1 MNNDNNLYNNND
13 NPYSNDN
20 KMNNSDNNLNN
31 NHMNN
36 DISNENHM
44 YNNNYNNSSNYQ
56 YDTWRVAEDDNRQV
70 YPTPKLSDEPKKKKK
85 GFFKVIRFT
94 AAALIFGII
103 AGAGAS
109 GYHYFFQGGKDRSEL
124 VTIQEEN
131 SQPDEVAI
139 PLEDNFET
147 DASTIS
153 TSTHTQGIIT
163 DVSDVVEKVMPSIVT
178 INSTDII
185 TKYDIFFGR
194 QFSEPVQGSGSG
206 IIIGQS
212 ESTILV
218 VTNNHVVESAQEIDI
233 VFSDETSAPA
243 TIKGADVRSDLAIL
257 EINIDD
263 LSKDT
268 LEAIRVASLGDSDEL
283 KPGQM
288 VIAIGNALGYGQS
301 VTVGYVS
308 ALDREIEIE
317 NGIKMNLIQTD
328 AAINP
333 GNSGGALINING
345 EVIGINSL
353 KFASEKVEGM
363 GYAIPISDAIPMINL
378 LMNEQALEVNEM
390 GFLGIN
396 VESAQNVTKALSER
410 FNMPVG
416 IFVNDVVEDSPAEA
430 AGLKQGYIITGYND
444 VSIETVDDLINVL
457 TYSRPGDEITLKVKV
472 LQNGE
477 YIDDQLD
484 VVLSKRP

>member
-1 MNNDNNLYNNND
+1 MNNDNNLYNNDNSYNND
-13 NPYSNDN
+13 NEKSS
-20 KMNNSDNNLNN
+20 SDNDLNN
-31 NHMNN
+31 NHMNSN
-36 DISNENHM
+36 ISSNNQM
-44 YNNNYNNSSNYQ
+44 PNNNYNSNSNYQ
-56 YDTWRVAEDDNRQV
+56 YDSWDAVVDDNRQV
-70 YPTPKLSDEPKKKKK
+70 YPTPQISEEPKKKRK
-85 GFFKVIRFT
+85 GFIKAVRFVLV
-94 AAALIFGII
+94 ALVFGII

-109 GYHYFFQGGKDRSEL
+109 GYHYFFQGGKEKSEL
-124 VTIQEEN
+124 VAIEDEYSQHDEGAIKLEN
-131 SQPDEVAI
+131 
-139 PLEDNFET
+139 NT
-147 DASTIS
+147 DTEASTIP
-153 TSTHTQGIIT
+153 TTTHVEGIIT

-185 TKYDIFFGR
+185 TQYDIFFGR

-212 ESTILV
+212 DSTILV
-218 VTNNHVVESAQEIDI
+218 VSNNHVVENAEEIKI

-257 EINIDD
+257 EIDMED

-268 LEAIRVASLGDSDEL
+268 LDTIRVASLGDSDEL
-283 KPGQM
+283 KAGQM

-308 ALDREIEIE
+308 ALDREIQIE

-378 LMNEQALEVNEM
+378 LMNEQTLEVNEM

-396 VESAQNVTKALSER
+396 VESAQNVTKALSEQ

-430 AGLKQGYIITGYND
+430 AGLQQGHIITGYNN
-444 VSIETVDDLINVL
+444 VKIETIDDLINVL
-457 TYSRPGDEITLKVKV
+457 TYSRPGDEITLKVKA

-477 YIDDQLD
+477 YVDKQLNI
-484 VVLSKRP
+484 VLSERP

>member
-1 MNNDNNLYNNND
+1 MNINE
-13 NPYSNDN
+13 
-20 KMNNSDNNLNN
+20 
-31 NHMNN
+31 N
-36 DISNENHM
+36 DI
-44 YNNNYNNSSNYQ
+44 NNG
-56 YDTWRVAEDDNRQV
+56 D
-70 YPTPKLSDEPKKKKK
+70 KPKKKNRI
-85 GFFKVIRFT
+85 FLRFIRFA
-94 AAALIFGII
+94 AAALVFGII

-109 GYHYFFQGGKDRSEL
+109 AYQYFFQGGKDRIEL
-124 VTIQEEN
+124 ANRQI
-131 SQPDEVAI
+131 
-139 PLEDNFET
+139 EDNGSDEESLHLDNNSDT
-147 DASTIS
+147 DVSLIPTTASP
-153 TSTHTQGIIT
+153 QGIIT

-185 TKYDIFFGR
+185 TQYDIFFGR
-194 QFSEPVQGSGSG
+194 QFSKPVEGSGSG

-212 ESTILV
+212 DSTILV
-218 VTNNHVVESAQEIDI
+218 VTNNHVVENAKDIEI
-233 VFSDETSAPA
+233 VFSDESSANA

-257 EINIDD
+257 EIDMGD

-268 LEAIRVASLGDSDEL
+268 LDTIRVANLGHSDEL
-283 KPGQM
+283 KAGQM

-308 ALDREIEIE
+308 ALDRVVELE

-378 LMNEQALEVNEM
+378 LMNDQALEVAEM

-396 VESAQNVTKALSER
+396 VETAQDVNEVLAER

-416 IFVNDVVEDSPAEA
+416 VFINDIVEGSPADQ
-430 AGLKQGYIITGYND
+430 AGLQQGHIITGYND
-444 VSIETVDDLINVL
+444 VKIETIEELINVL
-457 TYSRPGDEITLKVKV
+457 TYSRPGDKIVLKIKV
-472 LQNGE
+472 LQDGE
-477 YIDDQLD
+477 YIDKSLE
-484 VVLSKRP
+484 VVLSERP